1 MTYYDKEF
9 NKLGTVPGAALQ
21 IVSEQ
26 GKTKWMLVSPDEIEA
41 ILEILNQTE
50 EHDYYPPD
58 VYASRDSLEALNDD

>member
-1 MTYYDKEF
+1 MTYYDHEF

-41 ILEILNQTE
+41 ILEILNSKE
-50 EHDYYPPD
+50 
-58 VYASRDSLEALNDD
+58 VEA

>member
-1 MTYYDKEF
+1 MTYYDHEF
-9 NKLGTVPGAALQ
+9 NKLGTLSAHLKLQ
-21 IVSEQ
+21 NEHGQ
-26 GKTKWMLVSPDEIEA
+26 TRWMTVTPAQIEA

>member
-1 MTYYDKEF
+1 MTYYDHEF
-9 NKLGTVPGAALQ
+9 NKLGTGPADMKL
-21 IVSEQ
+21 ISEH
-26 GKTKWMLVSPDEIEA
+26 GETRWITVSPAEIEA